1 MYAYMFTSFT
11 YVCVYT
17 YTHTHTHW
25 TFADEEYNIW
35 NEKILDG
42 ITSRLEIAEENIG
55 ELEDKAIETT

>member
-1 MYAYMFTSFT
+1 MGGG
-11 YVCVYT
+11 VCVCVCI
-17 YTHTHTHW
+17 YTHKPPPHTNW

-55 ELEDKAIETT
+55 ELEDKAIKTT